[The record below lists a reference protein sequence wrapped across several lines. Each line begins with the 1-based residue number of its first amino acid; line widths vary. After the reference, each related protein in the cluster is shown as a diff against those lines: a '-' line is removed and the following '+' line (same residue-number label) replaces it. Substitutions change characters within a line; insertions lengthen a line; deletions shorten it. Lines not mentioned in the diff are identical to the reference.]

1 MAFVGSVVGNIVL
14 AASTTA
20 AEYGTGTLDILQAVT
35 SMTWP
40 VFFEEVWNVADGFFA
55 VVAAAFAA
63 FLAPR
68 RLTRTERFALRLWR
82 QEQSDRHQ

>member
-1 MAFVGSVVGNIVL
+1 
-14 AASTTA
+14 
-20 AEYGTGTLDILQAVT
+20 
-35 SMTWP
+35 MTWP

-68 RLTRTERFALRLWR
+68 RLSRTERFALRLWR